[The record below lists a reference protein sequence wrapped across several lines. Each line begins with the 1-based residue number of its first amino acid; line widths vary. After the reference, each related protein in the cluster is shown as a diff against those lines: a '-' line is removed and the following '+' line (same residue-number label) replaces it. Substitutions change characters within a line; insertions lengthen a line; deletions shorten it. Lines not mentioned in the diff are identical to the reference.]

1 MYRFDRHTSRLI
13 HALKKKAS
21 DRLIYRG
28 MIYLPFFRKSKVVD
42 TLYSLMICSV
52 DKSGGLVSACSIM
65 FADSEG
71 VRNSQSQVL
80 MIL

>member
-1 MYRFDRHTSRLI
+1 M
-13 HALKKKAS
+13 
-21 DRLIYRG
+21 
-28 MIYLPFFRKSKVVD
+28 YLPFFRKTKVVD
-42 TLYSLMICSV
+42 TLHSLMICSV

-65 FADSEG
+65 FTDSEG